1 MLGHRL
7 TVKSGNSSS
16 MISDL
21 MPGMTVVSI
30 NNKDGLQAMPTTLSL
45 GGLSGISGDTI
56 GPPISH

>member
-1 MLGHRL
+1 M
-7 TVKSGNSSS
+7 KSGNSGS

-30 NNKDGLQAMPTTLSL
+30 NGKDGLQAMPTTLSL
-45 GGLSGISGDTI
+45 GGVSGISGDTI